1 MSALTDLYIKKD
13 VLKTLLDTL
22 EKKGDNGIYI
32 TISISDE
39 PNQYNQ
45 NVSSFVSQTKEQ
57 REAKANKFYIGNG
70 RVFWTD
76 GKIVKVDY
84 QPKAEQTGTAQADVS
99 NTKDT
104 LPF

>member
-1 MSALTDLYIKKD
+1 MGALTDLYIKKD

-22 EKKGDNGIYI
+22 DKKGENGLSI

-57 REAKANKFYIGNG
+57 REAKAAKYYIGNG
-70 RVFWTD
+70 RVVWTD

-84 QPKAEQTGTAQADVS
+84 QAKPEQTGTAQANVS
-99 NTKDT
+99 NTEDL

>member
-22 EKKGDNGIYI
+22 EKKGDNGISI

-39 PNQYNQ
+39 PNNYNQ
-45 NVSSFVSQTKEQ
+45 NVSSYVSQTKEQ
-57 REAKANKFYIGNG
+57 RDAKSTKYYIGNG
-70 RVFWTD
+70 RVVWTD

-84 QPKAEQTGTAQADVS
+84 QAKQDQSQEQAQTS
-99 NTKDT
+99 NNT

>member
-22 EKKGDNGIYI
+22 EKKGDNGISI

-39 PNQYNQ
+39 PNNYNQ
-45 NVSSFVSQTKEQ
+45 NVSSYVSQTKEQ
-57 REAKANKFYIGNG
+57 RDAKAAKYYIGNG
-70 RVFWTD
+70 RVVWTD

-84 QPKAEQTGTAQADVS
+84 QAKQDQPQEQTQTS
-99 NTKDT
+99 NNT